1 VNGATGASRFS
12 PRTALLR
19 LVSIPAHSQL
29 SSDKEDVTARYQDD
43 TMEKWHETEVD
54 PALQVQLREA
64 LGKLATQR
72 ATGFFVHNHVF
83 SLGAQSRSFG
93 TVAMSHL
100 TFHRGPS

>member
-1 VNGATGASRFS
+1 
-12 PRTALLR
+12 LR

-72 ATGFFVHNHVF
+72 ATGFFGSAASITTFF